1 MPALSFTTHTHPPS
15 ELSRP
20 TLIDRLALHWGLT
33 LVRWADVR
41 ESRLEERRTER
52 GREHYRRALA
62 EAEADRAR
70 ADARALGA
78 TRTVR

>member
-1 MPALSFTTHTHPPS
+1 MPALSLITHTHPPS

-20 TLIDRLALHWGLT
+20 ALIDRLARHWGLT

-41 ESRLEERRTER
+41 ASRLAERRTER
-52 GREHYRRALA
+52 GRDHYRRALV

-70 ADARALGA
+70 ADARTLGLS
-78 TRTVR
+78 RTVR